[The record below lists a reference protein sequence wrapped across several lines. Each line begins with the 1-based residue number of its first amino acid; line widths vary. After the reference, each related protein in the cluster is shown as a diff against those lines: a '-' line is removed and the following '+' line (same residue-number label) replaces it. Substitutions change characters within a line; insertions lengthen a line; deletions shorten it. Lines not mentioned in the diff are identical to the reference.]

1 MKIEKLTE
9 NKIRIILD
17 FDELAKKN
25 IDFLSLTKNTDAA
38 QKLFKKILK
47 QAEKEVGFVADD
59 SKLLIEAFVSSDGF
73 FIVTFTK
80 ISPEKAA
87 PLGSPYKLK
96 VKRKSPNPSCSNA
109 IYEFSGFDD
118 FCNFCTYLNN
128 SKLGDLKEF
137 AKHILLYEYNSK
149 YFLVF
154 SDINTDFKNISL
166 FYTSISEFAKL
177 ASNSSCFYSRLVEY
191 GNVIFKGNAIK
202 NGIKYFAVNVN
213 KDGDK

>member
-1 MKIEKLTE
+1 MKIEKITE

-38 QKLFKKILK
+38 QKLFKRILK

-59 SKLLIEAFVSSDGF
+59 SKILIEAFVSADGF

-80 ISPEKAA
+80 ITPEKDA

-96 VKRKSPNPSCSNA
+96 VRRKSPNISCSNA
-109 IYEFSGFDD
+109 IYEFSEFDD
-118 FCNFCTYLNN
+118 FCSFCTYLTN
-128 SKLGDLKEF
+128 SKLENLKDF
-137 AKHILLYEYNSK
+137 AKNIRLYEYNEK

-154 SDINTDFKNISL
+154 SDIDINYKYISL
-166 FYTSISEFAKL
+166 FYTSICEFAKL
-177 ASNSSCFYSRLVEY
+177 ASNSSSFYSKLVEY
-191 GNVIFKGNAIK
+191 GRPIFKGNAIK
-202 NGIKYFAVNVN
+202 NGIKYFV
-213 KDGDK
+213 KFP